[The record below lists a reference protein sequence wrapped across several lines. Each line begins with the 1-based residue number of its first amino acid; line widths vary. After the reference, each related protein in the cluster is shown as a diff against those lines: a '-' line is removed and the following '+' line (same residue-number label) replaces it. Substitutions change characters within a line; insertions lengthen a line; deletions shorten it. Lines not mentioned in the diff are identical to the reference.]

1 MKVGDRVT
9 SGQVIGIR
17 NTNHLHLGI
26 TRKDWPQ
33 AQSSAFINDGTWLDP
48 LKLLEEGTKK

>member
-26 TRKDWPQ
+26 TRKDWLQ
-33 AQSSAFINDGTWLDP
+33 AQSSTFINDGTWLDS